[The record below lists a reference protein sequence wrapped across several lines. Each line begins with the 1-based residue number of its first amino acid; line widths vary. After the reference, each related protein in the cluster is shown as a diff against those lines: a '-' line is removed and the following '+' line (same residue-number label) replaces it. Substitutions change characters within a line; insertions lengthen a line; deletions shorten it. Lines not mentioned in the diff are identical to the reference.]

1 MAGVSKPK
9 AGLAA
14 GVELKVLRKEQEMR
28 SRLNTPGFVRTDL
41 THSGKG

>member
-14 GVELKVLRKEQEMR
+14 GVELKVLRKQQETR
-28 SRLNTPGFVRTDL
+28 SRLNTPGFGKTDL
-41 THSGKG
+41 AHSGKG